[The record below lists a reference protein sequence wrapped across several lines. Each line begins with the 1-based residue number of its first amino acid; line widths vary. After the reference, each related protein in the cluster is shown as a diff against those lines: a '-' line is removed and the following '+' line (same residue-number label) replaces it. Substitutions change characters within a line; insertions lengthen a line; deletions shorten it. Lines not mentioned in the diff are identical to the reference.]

1 MSMSRASS
9 PLLTLRWPILILVIG
24 IGLSAILGLQLQQRA
39 TDTWQKRAEQ
49 AAAQQSMTMLGW
61 IEESYG
67 MLSGIAALVENS
79 SNVDAGEFLNAV
91 DGMETR
97 AKVNF
102 IQVKALLENGKD
114 GWRVKYSSAT
124 PQADAG
130 FPRQDAR
137 PSKVLHDVLSRA
149 QDTPNEWLMSPP
161 FADASGKQYVLVVL
175 ISAAKPDYAVVG
187 VLALQ
192 RMMESLTE
200 VSGSAGMFLDLNI
213 KAEGTD
219 TPASLRIA
227 QAASP
232 IVFDSHTLTYTARA
246 NLDLHWQFTQDFDGG
261 SDRRLARSV
270 WGGGT
275 LLSIL
280 IAVFIAA
287 LLRQNR
293 QVQQRVELATRD
305 IEKAMAQKSEVAS
318 LSIALQQ
325 AASPSDCGA
334 VLLSRFAE
342 RFGCRQGM
350 LAIATS
356 SDALEVVACYGAAP
370 ADVSK
375 TRYDMNEGVVGQC
388 ARERKVVHLVLPT
401 DDAWR
406 IRSGLGSTAPAE
418 VWLFPVEHGGVLTG
432 VIELATLAPIEAS
445 EQALLADAMP
455 VIGLRLAD
463 LQRRTPT
470 DTGGKA

>member
-1 MSMSRASS
+1 
-9 PLLTLRWPILILVIG
+9 
-24 IGLSAILGLQLQQRA
+24 
-39 TDTWQKRAEQ
+39 
-49 AAAQQSMTMLGW
+49 
-61 IEESYG
+61 
-67 MLSGIAALVENS
+67 
-79 SNVDAGEFLNAV
+79 
-91 DGMETR
+91 
-97 AKVNF
+97 
-102 IQVKALLENGKD
+102 
-114 GWRVKYSSAT
+114 
-124 PQADAG
+124 
-130 FPRQDAR
+130 
-137 PSKVLHDVLSRA
+137 
-149 QDTPNEWLMSPP
+149 
-161 FADASGKQYVLVVL
+161 
-175 ISAAKPDYAVVG
+175 
-187 VLALQ
+187 
-192 RMMESLTE
+192 
-200 VSGSAGMFLDLNI
+200 
-213 KAEGTD
+213 
-219 TPASLRIA
+219 
-227 QAASP
+227 
-232 IVFDSHTLTYTARA
+232 
-246 NLDLHWQFTQDFDGG
+246 
-261 SDRRLARSV
+261 
-270 WGGGT
+270 
-275 LLSIL
+275 
-280 IAVFIAA
+280 VFIAA

-350 LAIATS
+350 LAIVTPS
-356 SDALEVVACYGAAP
+356 GELDVVARYGAAP
-370 ADVSK
+370 GHVSE
-375 TRYDMNEGVVGQC
+375 TRYDMKKGVVGQC

-401 DDAWR
+401 DEASR